1 MRCLRTNAIVSSDAT
16 GSDDDDDVTT
26 MVYSMIG
33 LVEGIQSSHVNFEF
47 MKGTHNIPGI
57 CVSCSRLVHLH
68 LHRYIR

>member
-1 MRCLRTNAIVSSDAT
+1 MRCLRTSAIVSSDAICD
-16 GSDDDDDVTT
+16 GGDDDVT

-33 LVEGIQSSHVNFEF
+33 LVEDIQSSLVNFEF